1 MMTLCESNWTK
12 SQIKAWANKTSSHL
26 ASLKCPTSNL
36 IWKFKFKNGQGYIY
50 KKNYQNLWNN
60 FKYKMGNYLLLISQI
75 LSLQRTNFIESTL
88 HDVLVYKAGAFTYF
102 FALKKSS
109 LLKSMILINFPIPL
123 YLSILIFLNISM
135 ILNNCSIQW
144 FSFNVTIYPLFK

>member
-1 MMTLCESNWTK
+1 
-12 SQIKAWANKTSSHL
+12 
-26 ASLKCPTSNL
+26 
-36 IWKFKFKNGQGYIY
+36 
-50 KKNYQNLWNN
+50 
-60 FKYKMGNYLLLISQI
+60 MGNYLLLISQI

-135 ILNNCSIQW
+135 ILNNCSIQ
-144 FSFNVTIYPLFK
+144 